1 MLKKLDYVT
10 NGHLAKVLEEYR
22 IGILREVRLIAY
34 EAMKNTEVHF
44 DEEVKRYTGA
54 SQEEFQ
60 DKMLK
65 YEDGLKMMVDKQ
77 IDYEDR
83 LIQLEANKYRK

>member
-10 NGHLAKVLEEYR
+10 SGHLAKVLEEYR

-34 EAMKNTEVHF
+34 EATKNSEVHF

-65 YEDGLKMMVDKQ
+65 YEDGLKMLMEKQ
-77 IDYEDR
+77 INCEDR
-83 LIQLEANKYRK
+83 IIQLEANITT